1 MAYFAL
7 FYDYG
12 TDDSVADRRKPYREA
27 HMAMVSAAERDGR
40 LVLAGPFKP
49 ADGALLVFR
58 AETAGDVEQFAAR
71 DPYVTS
77 GIVKFW
83 RVREWSVVAGDGA
96 ARNVG

>member
-1 MAYFAL
+1 MSYFAL

-12 TDDSVADRRKPYREA
+12 TDDTVADRRKTYRQA
-27 HMAMVSAAERDGR
+27 HMALVADAERDGR

-58 AETAGDVEQFAAR
+58 AETASHVEQFAAR

-77 GIVKFW
+77 GIVKSW
-83 RVREWSVVAGDGA
+83 HVREWSVVAGDVP
-96 ARNVG
+96 R

>member
-1 MAYFAL
+1 MSYFAL

-12 TDDSVADRRKPYREA
+12 TDDTVADRRKPYRQA
-27 HMAMVSAAERDGR
+27 HMALIDAAEHEGR

-58 AETAGDVEQFAAR
+58 AETAGDVEQFAAG

-77 GIVKFW
+77 GVVKSW

-96 ARNVG
+96 TRNVR